1 MREDMLGQ
9 QDCAMVSGVCR
20 AREGR
25 PLRYSTMMEAGA
37 GYQKLRDHWGS
48 ASLGESEKT
57 SES

>member
-1 MREDMLGQ
+1 
-9 QDCAMVSGVCR
+9 MVSGVCG

-25 PLRYSTMMEAGA
+25 PPQYSTMMEAGV

-57 SES
+57 SET